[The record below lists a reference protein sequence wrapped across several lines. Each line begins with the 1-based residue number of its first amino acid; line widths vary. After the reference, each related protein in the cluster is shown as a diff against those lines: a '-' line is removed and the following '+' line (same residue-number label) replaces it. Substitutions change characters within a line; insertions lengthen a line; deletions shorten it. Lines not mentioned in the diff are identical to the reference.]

1 MSSNDPNDEISS
13 AASVR
18 LERSVSAPPRQVAL
32 ASQLDRA
39 RAFSLLF
46 GEPMAPV
53 RIGRFTLLKAVGS
66 GGMGEVYAAYDEQ
79 LGRKVAV
86 KLVRSDRQSLY
97 EADERL
103 LREAQTLAQ
112 LSHPN
117 VVQVYEAGQFEG
129 RVFIAMEFIQG
140 RTLRDWLRE
149 HARPGDRVR
158 RHEVLRQFI
167 AAGRGLQAAHAA
179 GLVHRD
185 FKPDNVL
192 VGDDGRPR
200 VVDFG
205 LARLASPTSKEAQAS
220 GRGAVI
226 TDAKTWPADAVTP
239 EGGPTPEAGPAPED
253 SSARNR
259 PTKPVLPSVNPV
271 ASWSQQL
278 GVATTHGRILGTP
291 KYMAPE
297 QMRGEIADQR
307 CDQFSFCVAL
317 YEALYGQMPFPGA
330 TREELLHAIENQQIR
345 EPPRGLDAPPPVR
358 RALARGLSADPAA
371 RFPDMAELLAALRD
385 SRQRRRRWVAAV
397 ALLGALVIGSVIHA
411 AVSRSSAEPCADVG
425 ASITTLWS
433 AGRREAL
440 REAFARTGLVYAGAT
455 WAALEPRIDQYATRL
470 QSELATTCKA
480 TRVHGVQSFEVMEQR
495 TLCLAERQARLNALL
510 DQLAHADATVVE
522 RAHQAASDLPDL
534 AACGH
539 AAMLRYGM
547 KPPPADRATEIRG
560 IRDQLARART
570 QGLLGHGDEALR
582 IARDQLARANQLDY
596 GPVRAEALHQ
606 TGWVLMF
613 HGDAAEMAEGE
624 GMLLRAVNLAESERH
639 DELAAAIWN
648 DLVLGAARS
657 RSHTQRAHAWH
668 ERAIAA
674 VQRIGDPR
682 LGRADALRNV
692 ARLFY
697 VESDLPAAEQR
708 QRQALAL
715 IESEAGVAP
724 LVVAVYLHDFAN
736 TLRDLGRYEEARKA
750 YERTLGLYQ
759 TALGQDHP
767 HVADVRL
774 DIAVMHTLQGA
785 LDTAGGILEEILRR
799 DAQTLGKDH
808 RLIGRAHIELAS
820 VGWQRGTL
828 GRAHEHAMRGIA
840 IYERVHGKG
849 HVNLAAAYS
858 QLGAIAFR
866 RGAYEDALAAYRAAL
881 NLERRNLGDN
891 HPDVGLSQANIG
903 EALVAQGRDQDALA
917 AIEQATR
924 ILGSASAYEPFLASV
939 RGRALLGQGRGVAAV
954 EELERAVEGLAGK
967 PGETMTMEGAD
978 ACWALARALAAPRG
992 HADPQA
998 RSLAGRALAV
1008 YDRQGPEVRT
1018 PRAEVQRWLQG
1029 DRR

>member
-1 MSSNDPNDEISS
+1 LSDGERKSAAGAIPRDSPGICPDGVTIDLQDEMLMSQNDPNDESES

-18 LERSVSAPPRQVAL
+18 LERSVSAPPRRVAM

-53 RIGRFTLLKAVGS
+53 RVGRFTLLEAVGS

-79 LGRKVAV
+79 LDRKVAV

-97 EADERL
+97 QADERL

-117 VVQVYEAGQFEG
+117 VVQVYEAGRFEG

-140 RTLRDWLRE
+140 RTLREWLRE
-149 HARPGDRVR
+149 HARLGARAR
-158 RHEVLRQFI
+158 SREVLRQFI

-205 LARLASPTSKEAQAS
+205 LARLTSPASKETQAS
-220 GRGAVI
+220 SRGAAPEG
-226 TDAKTWPADAVTP
+226 DLAETWPADAATV
-239 EGGPTPEAGPAPED
+239 GGA
-253 SSARNR
+253 
-259 PTKPVLPSVNPV
+259 
-271 ASWSQQL
+271 
-278 GVATTHGRILGTP
+278 ATTRGRILGTP

-297 QMRGEIADQR
+297 QMRGEVADQR

-317 YEALYGQMPFPGA
+317 YEALYGQTPFCGA
-330 TREELLHAIENQQIR
+330 TREELLHAVEDHQLR
-345 EPPRGLDAPPPVR
+345 EPPRGLDVPLPVR
-358 RALARGLSADPAA
+358 RALVRGLSADPAA
-371 RFPDMAELLAALRD
+371 RFPGMTGLLAALQDWPRQ
-385 SRQRRRRWVAAV
+385 RQRRVAAM
-397 ALLGALVIGSVIHA
+397 ALLGALLFGSAIHA
-411 AVSRSSAEPCADVG
+411 AVSRISAEPCADVG
-425 ASITTLWS
+425 ASITTQWN
-433 AGRREAL
+433 AGRREAI
-440 REAFARTGLVYAGAT
+440 RDAFARTGLVYAGAT
-455 WAALEPRIDQYATRL
+455 WASLEPRLDQYATRFRG
-470 QSELATTCKA
+470 ELETSCKA

-495 TLCLAERQARLNALL
+495 MLCLAERQARLNALL

-534 AACGH
+534 ATCGH
-539 AAMLRYGM
+539 TAMLRYGM
-547 KPPPADRATEIRG
+547 KPPPAGRDAEIRD

-582 IARDQLARANQLDY
+582 IAREQLARADKLDY

-606 TGWVLMF
+606 TGWVLVF

-624 GMLLRAVNLAESERH
+624 GMLLRAVNVAESERH
-639 DELAAAIWN
+639 DELTAAIWN

-657 RSHTQRAHAWH
+657 RSRTQRAHAWH
-668 ERAIAA
+668 ERAVAA
-674 VQRIGDPR
+674 VQRIGDPP

-692 ARLFY
+692 ARLHY
-697 VESDLPAAEQR
+697 VEGNLLAAEQR

-736 TLRDLGRYEEARKA
+736 TLRDLGRHEEARKA
-750 YERTLGLYQ
+750 YERTLELYG

-774 DIAVMHTLQGA
+774 DIAVLHTLRGA
-785 LDTAGGILEEILRR
+785 LDTASGILEELLRR
-799 DAQTLGKDH
+799 NVETLGKDH
-808 RLIGRAHIELAS
+808 PLIGRAYIELAS

-840 IYERVHGKG
+840 IYERGHGKG

-866 RGAYEDALAAYRAAL
+866 RGAHEDALAAYQAAL
-881 NLERRNLGDN
+881 NLERRNLGDD

-903 EALVAQGRDQDALA
+903 EALVAQGRYEDALA

-924 ILGSASAYEPFLASV
+924 ILGSASSYEPFLASV
-939 RGRALLGQGRGVAAV
+939 RGRALLGQDRVVAAV

-967 PGETMTMEGAD
+967 PGEAMTMEGAD
-978 ACWALARALAAPRG
+978 ACWALALALAVHRG
-992 HADPQA
+992 RADPRA

-1008 YDRQGPEVRT
+1008 YDQQGPEVRT
-1018 PRAEVQRWLQG
+1018 PRAEVQRWFQG